1 MKQTK
6 PKLRRYRIVKT
17 KRNKFLAP
25 MIAGK
30 KFIIGYDQ
38 EIHEDDAIEFSYK
51 LPLGAIKRLI
61 ESYYKDIQ
69 MYDEENVYLATS
81 SSSGLRGKPYCYQM
95 LASTR
100 KQLDKHGLNGKKID
114 DEVFSNQFKDAYEKM
129 KIFSKNHGIDVLET
143 FKPCKDVKCCNY
155 TNRFIFRVK
164 LLRGLVM
171 ESFKL
176 FRGILLTHSFPVTT
190 KVRVTLNSKV

>member
-1 MKQTK
+1 MKRIE
-6 PKLRRYRIVKT
+6 PKLKRYKVVKT
-17 KRNKFLAP
+17 KRNKFLEP
-25 MIAGK
+25 MFAGK
-30 KFIIGYDQ
+30 KLIIGYNK

-51 LPLGAIKRLI
+51 LPLGAMKRLI

-81 SSSGLRGKPYCYQM
+81 SSSGLRGKPYCYRM
-95 LASTR
+95 LGSVR

-114 DEVFSNQFKDAYEKM
+114 DEVFDNQFKDAYEKM

-155 TNRFIFRVK
+155 TNRFTFRIK
-164 LLRGLVM
+164 LLKGLVI

-176 FRGILLTHSFPVTT
+176 FRGILLTSSFPVTT
-190 KVRVTLNSKV
+190 RVRVTFDTKF